1 MTKHVEQYYTV
12 LNDTH
17 SLYKFKINHFINI
30 FLNLVCVYSHYTTHS
45 SVLSFMTPDL
55 SVWVV
60 RSFIYFF

>member
-30 FLNLVCVYSHYTTHS
+30 KFSVCLLSLHHS
-45 SVLSFMTPDL
+45 F
-55 SVWVV
+55 
-60 RSFIYFF
+60 